1 MDESRYRK
9 PREEDHNEVNYCGDC
24 WGTGKLE
31 LEHWSPGGIEL
42 CLALCVRCEGTG
54 ILGGEGPRGPDQLN

>member
-1 MDESRYRK
+1 MDENRYRN
-9 PREEDHNEVNYCGDC
+9 PRERDDREVTYCGEC

-42 CLALCVRCEGTG
+42 CLAICGACGGSG
-54 ILGGEGPRGPDQLN
+54 IRSGPRGPDTVN